1 MKQLT
6 ATIITALFCAACG
19 TTQLKNSLA
28 LELSDV
34 DAIHIMPGTPHPIRA
49 DNAKIIS
56 TAELLDMV
64 RQVDYIKLD
73 SSEPIGVIDKMIVTK
88 DKIYIL
94 DCYTA
99 QQIFVFDKTG
109 NLLFRIKNKGRG
121 PKEYLSVADMQV
133 DTIRNEILVNDALA
147 RSYLYFSTDDGT
159 FLRREKGIANCYL
172 ARIDSLYINLT
183 GVGQDFNDN
192 ENWAIIISD
201 KDSVLFKG
209 FEPTPLQN
217 DDFIINSFTYDRN
230 GNLLYTPVYSD
241 TVYRFSSV
249 CVVEPEYVI
258 CQEKSVW
265 RRHDEKISYQE
276 VKKLILENN
285 YTRYG
290 GKFYDMENY
299 AYFEIG
305 REEDE
310 YVVPISCFWNKQ
322 TDMVYAWSSKGWS
335 EYPDI
340 GEIIRQPIAV
350 YGDTFFST
358 CSPQIPEEYRENL
371 SPKIKSLLECSKE
384 SDNPIVVAYTLK

>member
-147 RSYLYFSTDDGT
+147 RSYLYYSTDDGT

-290 GKFYDMENY
+290 GKFYDMEKY

-371 SPKIKSLLECSKE
+371 SPKIKSLLECSQE

>member
-1 MKQLT
+1 M
-6 ATIITALFCAACG
+6 
-19 TTQLKNSLA
+19 
-28 LELSDV
+28 
-34 DAIHIMPGTPHPIRA
+34 
-49 DNAKIIS
+49 
-56 TAELLDMV
+56 
-64 RQVDYIKLD
+64 
-73 SSEPIGVIDKMIVTK
+73 
-88 DKIYIL
+88 
-94 DCYTA
+94 
-99 QQIFVFDKTG
+99 
-109 NLLFRIKNKGRG
+109 
-121 PKEYLSVADMQV
+121 
-133 DTIRNEILVNDALA
+133 
-147 RSYLYFSTDDGT
+147 
-159 FLRREKGIANCYL
+159 
-172 ARIDSLYINLT
+172 ARIDSIYINLT

-290 GKFYDMENY
+290 GKFYDMEKY

-358 CSPQIPEEYRENL
+358 CSPQIPEEYRKNL

>member
-1 MKQLT
+1 M
-6 ATIITALFCAACG
+6 
-19 TTQLKNSLA
+19 
-28 LELSDV
+28 
-34 DAIHIMPGTPHPIRA
+34 
-49 DNAKIIS
+49 
-56 TAELLDMV
+56 
-64 RQVDYIKLD
+64 
-73 SSEPIGVIDKMIVTK
+73 
-88 DKIYIL
+88 
-94 DCYTA
+94 
-99 QQIFVFDKTG
+99 
-109 NLLFRIKNKGRG
+109 
-121 PKEYLSVADMQV
+121 
-133 DTIRNEILVNDALA
+133 
-147 RSYLYFSTDDGT
+147 
-159 FLRREKGIANCYL
+159 
-172 ARIDSLYINLT
+172 
-183 GVGQDFNDN
+183 
-192 ENWAIIISD
+192 
-201 KDSVLFKG
+201 
-209 FEPTPLQN
+209 
-217 DDFIINSFTYDRN
+217 
-230 GNLLYTPVYSD
+230 
-241 TVYRFSSV
+241 
-249 CVVEPEYVI
+249 
-258 CQEKSVW
+258 W

-290 GKFYDMENY
+290 GKFYDMEKY